1 MFDFFYNSSRVTCL
15 PLEGDADRQ
24 RVEFSQMT
32 DDSTPC
38 IPLQGGT
45 SSLKTFNLTPIIF
58 TFSIIFFVFPSCEFK
73 PPDLSIQ
80 ERKIADSLYRE
91 KMKTYR
97 EEMDSVCQQLQD
109 SLIPIYKDSILKM
122 RESEI
127 QKQLERVRNSV
138 E

>member
-1 MFDFFYNSSRVTCL
+1 MF
-15 PLEGDADRQ
+15 EKI
-24 RVEFSQMT
+24 
-32 DDSTPC
+32 STTKY
-38 IPLQGGT
+38 L
-45 SSLKTFNLTPIIF
+45 LIF
-58 TFSIIFFVFPSCEFK
+58 AFIALLLPSCEFE

-91 KMKTYR
+91 TMKTYR

-138 E
+138 Q